1 MAVESWWPGCI
12 AWYVFH
18 TWRTYMKK
26 TPSRW
31 PGLRVRITSFHS
43 MRFLDNFWQEI
54 FIKTLFF
61 WRKMSKRGGRCTHFS
76 YFHLFLVV
84 LNSIFLP
91 VLGRGKV
98 QHKGRRRHFT
108 DAEELKAEMER
119 DRQKNWRVNEADFLI
134 LLLWYFTHRGI
145 LRCFMLFIVSLRFR
159 FYHII
164 CMMQSNTFLKQ
175 GNSLFSSYWK

>member
-1 MAVESWWPGCI
+1 MMARLHS
-12 AWYVFH
+12 
-18 TWRTYMKK
+18 
-26 TPSRW
+26 
-31 PGLRVRITSFHS
+31 LVRISYMTYLHEEDTLTLARFAGSHNEFSFNAI
-43 MRFLDNFWQEI
+43 FGQLLQEI